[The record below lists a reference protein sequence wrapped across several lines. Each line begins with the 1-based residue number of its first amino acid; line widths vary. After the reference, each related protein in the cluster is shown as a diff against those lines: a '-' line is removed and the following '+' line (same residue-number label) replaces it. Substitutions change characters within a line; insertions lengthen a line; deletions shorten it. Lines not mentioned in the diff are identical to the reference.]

1 MADAP
6 TLPFSPITLA
16 NGTWLAG
23 LRSQIDHTA
32 ILKQVEDEANWNG
45 RYLFMVVVSAGIA
58 MLGLLL
64 SSPAVVIGAMLL
76 SPLMGPIL
84 GLGFGLAVFDLAAMR
99 RSLIALALGIAVA
112 VGFAIILSWLSPL
125 QVVTDEIAARTRPNL
140 FDLVVALLSGMAGA
154 FATLRSKQGAIVGVA
169 IATAVMPPLATVGF
183 GIATW
188 NGAVAGGAAFLFFT
202 NLMAIAL
209 ASAAMARF
217 YGFGASLSPRQGA
230 VQGTFI
236 VVTLVA
242 LAIPLGLALR
252 QIAWESLAQRR
263 VRETLVSS
271 FPRPARLGE
280 VELVLNAEPVVVNAI
295 IFTPRPQRGA
305 EALLEAKLA
314 GTLGQPVSLTLEQVP
329 LGGLDVPTPASQPTA
344 RPGAELAE
352 RLALVAGVPP
362 ESILIDRQARLAR
375 VVAAPLPGAG
385 LASYRALEARV
396 AKTAP
401 GWRVLLV
408 PPAVPPR
415 VDDPETLA
423 WAAER
428 LDLAVVVGGDGDAL
442 AEQLAGRGVQVARQ
456 AGSGPAS
463 VRWAVPAPASAPD
476 GAPDKAPASGTADS
490 QNPA

>member
-6 TLPFSPITLA
+6 TLPFSPMTLV

-23 LRSQIDHTA
+23 LRAQVDHSA
-32 ILKQVEDEANWNG
+32 ILKQVEDEADWNG

-84 GLGFGLAVFDLAAMR
+84 GLGFGLAVFDLADMR
-99 RSLIALALGIAVA
+99 RSLISLALGIAVA
-112 VGFAIILSWLSPL
+112 VGFATFLSMLSPL
-125 QVVTDEIAARTRPNL
+125 QVVTEEIAARTRPNL
-140 FDLVVALLSGMAGA
+140 FDLVVALLSGMAGT

-230 VQGTFI
+230 VQGTLI

-263 VRETLVSS
+263 IRETLVNA
-271 FPRPARLGE
+271 FPRPARLGD
-280 VELVLNAEPVVVNAI
+280 VELALNAEPVVVNAI
-295 IFTPRPQRGA
+295 IFTPRPQRSA
-305 EALLEAKLA
+305 EALLEAKLSGA
-314 GTLGQPVSLTLEQVP
+314 LGMPVALTLEQVP
-329 LGGLDVPTPASQPTA
+329 LGGLETPTVASQPTTA
-344 RPGAELAE
+344 RPGAELSE
-352 RLALVAGVPP
+352 RLALVAGVQP
-362 ESILIDRQARLAR
+362 ESILLDRQARLAR
-375 VVAAPLPGAG
+375 VVATPLPGAG

-415 VDDPETLA
+415 VDDPATLA

-428 LDLAVVVGGDGDAL
+428 LDLAVVVGGEGDAL
-442 AEQLAGRGVQVARQ
+442 AEDLSSRGVQVEREASR
-456 AGSGPAS
+456 GPAS
-463 VRWAVPAPASAPD
+463 VRWVVPIPDQAPEEAPALPAP
-476 GAPDKAPASGTADS
+476 TARSKD
-490 QNPA
+490 

>member
-1 MADAP
+1 MAQ
-6 TLPFSPITLA
+6 TTVLPFSPMNLV
-16 NGTWLAG
+16 NGTWLAS
-23 LRSQIDHTA
+23 LRAQIDHAA
-32 ILKQVEDEANWNG
+32 ILSQVEEEADWNG

-84 GLGFGLAVFDLAAMR
+84 GLGFGLAVFDLASMR
-99 RSLIALALGIAVA
+99 RSLSSLALGIAVA
-112 VGFAIILSWLSPL
+112 VGFAIILSLLSPL

-140 FDLVVALLSGMAGA
+140 FDLVVALLSGMAGT

-230 VQGTFI
+230 VQGTLI
-236 VVTLVA
+236 LVTLVA

-263 VRETLVSS
+263 IRETLVNA
-271 FPRPARLGE
+271 FPRPARLGD
-280 VELVLNAEPVVVNAI
+280 VELALNADPVVVNAI
-295 IFTPRPQRGA
+295 IFTPRPQRSA
-305 EALLEAKLA
+305 EALLEARLSGA
-314 GTLGQPVSLTLEQVP
+314 LGQPVSLTLEQVP
-329 LGGLDVPTPASQPTA
+329 LGGIEAPAVASQPTA
-344 RPGAELAE
+344 RPGAELTE

-362 ESILIDRQARLAR
+362 ESILLDRQARLAR

-396 AKTAP
+396 ARTAP
-401 GWRVLLV
+401 GWRLLLV
-408 PPAVPPR
+408 PPAVAPDA
-415 VDDPETLA
+415 DDPETLA
-423 WAAER
+423 WAAAR

-442 AEQLAGRGVQVARQ
+442 AADLTRRGVQVEREPARET
-456 AGSGPAS
+456 GRGPVT
-463 VRWAVPAPASAPD
+463 VRWVVPAPEEGPQSTAPEP
-476 GAPDKAPASGTADS
+476 G
-490 QNPA
+490 NPA